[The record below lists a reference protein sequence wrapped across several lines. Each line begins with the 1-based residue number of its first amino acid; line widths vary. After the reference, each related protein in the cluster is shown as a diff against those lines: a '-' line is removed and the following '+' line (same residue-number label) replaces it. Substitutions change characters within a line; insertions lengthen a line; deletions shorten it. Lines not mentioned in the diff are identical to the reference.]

1 MLSRWIYNPYSC
13 EKSLSFKFRLN
24 RSGQTV
30 ALSVAMRDLATRGRR
45 PGSRSSDVKIA
56 WGGLILCSALIASIV
71 VIAWSGSDWGRGI
84 FSHLCHQQTDRC
96 LTLGGNAM
104 AVCARCLGI
113 YIGIVL
119 GCAVHAPRYSPSKVS
134 STWLWI
140 NLLGAA
146 CANGFEVLL
155 EVWQAYGNL
164 PFLRLAL
171 GFYLGVALALFV
183 LDRAVTPSPMDNNRA
198 SNRLPSGVG

>member
-1 MLSRWIYNPYSC
+1 MVNGSICLMLSRWIYNPSSC

-30 ALSVAMRDLATRGRR
+30 ARSVAMRDLATRGRR

-96 LTLGGNAM
+96 LTLGGTAM
-104 AVCARCLGI
+104 AVCARWLSNGRTKAI
-113 YIGIVL
+113 TFSRKPGKESRKS
-119 GCAVHAPRYSPSKVS
+119 ASPSP
-134 STWLWI
+134 WD
-140 NLLGAA
+140 
-146 CANGFEVLL
+146 
-155 EVWQAYGNL
+155 
-164 PFLRLAL
+164 P
-171 GFYLGVALALFV
+171 
-183 LDRAVTPSPMDNNRA
+183 PA
-198 SNRLPSGVG
+198 SQRR